1 MGVIASWDEGIRREV
16 AMGCRLSVGCCDPRP
31 QTVDPKGSADEG
43 PGARHHDENREL
55 ARSEHISP
63 CASPIKISHLSR
75 LSTVDEDS
83 EREYSSTSLGDGRG
97 ASFRP
102 KARKRA
108 AAGSQP
114 DHPPPPRKMERTWSS
129 FIGL

>member
-1 MGVIASWDEGIRREV
+1 
-16 AMGCRLSVGCCDPRP
+16 MGCRLSVGCCDPRP
-31 QTVDPKGSADEG
+31 QTVDPKGSADEEG

-55 ARSEHISP
+55 ARSEKISP
-63 CASPIKISHLSR
+63 ASPIKISHLSR

-97 ASFRP
+97 SSFRP
-102 KARKRA
+102 SAKKRA
-108 AAGSQP
+108 ADTKP